1 MRFSKQLAQ
10 NPVLAKTNLY
20 AKTRQG
26 TDFSSLPGFSFWF
39 SFGFLFKSES
49 VCLNQLCSQFRLP
62 AIPVCFSAA
71 LMTQGL

>member
-26 TDFSSLPGFSFWF
+26 TDFSSCRVFL
-39 SFGFLFKSES
+39 FGFLFVFFLS
-49 VCLNQLCSQFRLP
+49 LNLY
-62 AIPVCFSAA
+62 V
-71 LMTQGL
+71 